1 MRILTL
7 LPALILFT
15 GIVSTLASEPTNER
29 LLIAFASLRAEPL
42 HPTIYFYEHDGKAAG
57 KIVGKIVPGDKR
69 SDHHP
74 SLSQDGRLCAF
85 AAEVV
90 STVCTVECWNRDTE
104 KSLTLTPLNKSPN
117 AQMAPSFGAASV
129 VCVEAW
135 NRPGSPGRWDLL
147 LYHCEKNIFLESPN
161 LNTSQFDERKPTLSG
176 DGRWLAFTT
185 NSHADQRLSE
195 IALYDRAAGQ
205 LVSVPNLNSQFMES
219 EPSISHD
226 GRCIAFVTDRLGGQG
241 ARDISLYD
249 RQTSQMVALPGL
261 NSVGQEQSPSLSPD
275 GRFIAFVSERLEGTG
290 ERDIYVYDRDT
301 KSLLPLPALNSPRDE
316 YDPCVIGLSSAMD

>member
-7 LPALILFT
+7 LPGLIIFT
-15 GIVSTLASEPTNER
+15 GIVSNSAAEPANER

-42 HPTIYFYEHDGKAAG
+42 HPTIYFYEHDGEATG
-57 KIVGKIVPGDKR
+57 KIVGKVAPGDKR

-90 STVCTVECWNRDTE
+90 SNVCTVECWNRDTE
-104 KSLTLTPLNKSPN
+104 ESLTLTSLNKSPN
-117 AQMAPSFGAASV
+117 AQMAPSLGAASV
-129 VCVEAW
+129 LCLEAW
-135 NRPGSPGRWDLL
+135 NRPGCPGRWDLL
-147 LYHCEKNIFLESPN
+147 LYDFDEDTFLELPN
-161 LNTSQFDERKPTLSG
+161 LNTSQFDERKPSLSG

-185 NSHADQRLSE
+185 NSHTQQRLSE

-205 LVSVPNLNSQFMES
+205 LASVPNLNSRFMES

-226 GRCIAFVTDRLGGQG
+226 GRWIAFVTDRLGGQG

-249 RQTSQMVALPGL
+249 RQTAQLVALPGL

-275 GRFIAFVSERLEGTG
+275 GRFIAFVSERLDGAG

-301 KSLLPLPALNSPRDE
+301 ESLLPLPALNSPRDE
-316 YDPCVIGLSSAMD
+316 YDPCVIGLSSAVD